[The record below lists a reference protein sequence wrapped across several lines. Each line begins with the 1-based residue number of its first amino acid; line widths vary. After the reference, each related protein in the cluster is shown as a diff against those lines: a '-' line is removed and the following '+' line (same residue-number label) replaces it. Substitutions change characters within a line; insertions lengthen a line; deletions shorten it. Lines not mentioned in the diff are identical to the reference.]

1 MNCWLGRRG
10 KLVHG
15 LIIALALLLILLEW
29 ITRLLAGAVHSL
41 IALLGLSWFEM
52 WMRGLPLWCVA
63 PITLTVVAGYVG
75 LELAQFA
82 LLARRQYMLAGLAHV
97 LKWLIFPILSYI
109 WRLYGERLLR
119 YRVVRWVHEFYMFA
133 HELVMGWVHRQEWY
147 CSAVEFKN
155 RCIESARRRLIR
167 IQEAFKEWRTTLRR
181 RNTMFNTAHRLRSFR
196 SRQAREPRQ
205 FIQLIARWA
214 RNLWVMELASPML
227 GDELNNFVN
236 ILLGIPRIV

>member
-1 MNCWLGRRG
+1 MYRWFGRRG
-10 KLVHG
+10 KLARG
-15 LIIALALLLILLEW
+15 LIIALALLLILAEW

-41 IALLGLSWFEM
+41 IALLGLSRFEM

-97 LKWLIFPILSYI
+97 FKWLIFPVLSYI

-119 YRVVRWVHEFYMFA
+119 YRVVRWVHEFYMFG

-147 CSAVEFKN
+147 GSALQLKN
-155 RCIESARRRLIR
+155 RCIESARERLVQ
-167 IQEAFKEWRTTLRR
+167 IQESFKTWRTTLRR

-196 SRQAREPRQ
+196 SRQTREPRQ

-214 RNLWVMELASPML
+214 RNLWAMELASPML

-236 ILLGIPRIV
+236 ILLGQICI